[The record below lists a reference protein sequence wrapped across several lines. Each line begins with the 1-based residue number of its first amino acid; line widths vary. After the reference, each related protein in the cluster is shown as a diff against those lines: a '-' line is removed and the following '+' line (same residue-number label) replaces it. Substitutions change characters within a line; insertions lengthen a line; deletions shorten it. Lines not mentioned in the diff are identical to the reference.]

1 MTQRVIK
8 RTARPRKRRQMIKYM
23 RQTAPST
30 STGSPDSVTIAEYI
44 KDFEYRPSR
53 KNEILKKYQSII
65 EHR

>member
-1 MTQRVIK
+1 MTYRVIK
-8 RTARPRKRRQMIKYM
+8 RTARPGKW